1 MVALLSIL
9 VIIGIILIVLI
20 YIQSGKVKSLG
31 SSIVGTKDISLFENT
46 KKRGIDKWL
55 HIITWILVIIF
66 FLIAFAM
73 MIIGVTPPTTPM

>member
-1 MVALLSIL
+1 MIALLSIL
-9 VIIGIILIVLI
+9 VIIGVILIIII

-46 KKRGIDKWL
+46 KKRGIDRWL
-55 HIITWILVIIF
+55 HIATWILVILF

-73 MIIGVTPPTTPM
+73 MIVGVGPAPM